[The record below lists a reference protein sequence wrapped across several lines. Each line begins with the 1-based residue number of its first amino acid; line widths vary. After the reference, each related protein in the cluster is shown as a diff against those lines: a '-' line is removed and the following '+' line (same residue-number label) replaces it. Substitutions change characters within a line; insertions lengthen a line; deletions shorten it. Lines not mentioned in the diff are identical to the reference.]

1 MLLRVDQLCRP
12 GLDPVCFALAPGE
25 CVVVQGASGAGKSL
39 LLRAIAD
46 LDPNH
51 GRVSLDG
58 NDRMSMTAPA
68 WRALVGYLPA
78 EPGWWADRVAEHF
91 LDWPAN
97 EALAR
102 RLNLP
107 DGIGVGLVAHLSTGE
122 RQRLA
127 LLRALERQP
136 RVLLLDEPTAAL
148 DARATA
154 AVEAVLAER
163 RAGGLALLWVSHD
176 VEQAER
182 LGGRRLVVDHGRV
195 REVAP

>member
-1 MLLRVDQLCRP
+1 MLRVEALCRP
-12 GLDPVCFALAPGE
+12 GLEPVCFTLAPGE
-25 CVVVQGASGAGKSL
+25 CVVVQGPSGAGKSL

-46 LDPNH
+46 LDPNQ

-58 NDRMSMTAPA
+58 HDRAAMAAPV
-68 WRALVGYLPA
+68 WRALVGYVPA
-78 EPGWWADRVAEHF
+78 EPGWWADRVDAHF

-107 DGIGVGLVAHLSTGE
+107 DGMGGGVVAHLSTGE

-148 DARATA
+148 DATATA
-154 AVEAVLAER
+154 LVEALLAEW

-176 VEQAER
+176 TDQAAR
-182 LGGRRLVVDHGRV
+182 LGGRRLMVDHGRV
-195 REVAP
+195 SEVAP

>member
-1 MLLRVDQLCRP
+1 MLQIESLCRP
-12 GLDPVCFALAPGE
+12 GLEPVSFTLATGE

-46 LDPNH
+46 LDPNQ
-51 GRVSLDG
+51 GNVSLDG
-58 NDRMSMTAPA
+58 RDRASMAAPA

-78 EPGWWADRVAEHF
+78 EPGWWAERVEQHF

-97 EALAR
+97 ELLAL

-107 DGIGVGLVAHLSTGE
+107 EGMGAGKVSHLSTGE

-136 RVLLLDEPTAAL
+136 RVLMLDEPTAAL
-148 DARATA
+148 DATATA
-154 AVEAVLAER
+154 LVEDLLAER

-176 VEQAER
+176 TDQAAR
-182 LGGRRLVVDHGRV
+182 LGGRRLVVDRGRV
-195 REVAP
+195 CEVAP